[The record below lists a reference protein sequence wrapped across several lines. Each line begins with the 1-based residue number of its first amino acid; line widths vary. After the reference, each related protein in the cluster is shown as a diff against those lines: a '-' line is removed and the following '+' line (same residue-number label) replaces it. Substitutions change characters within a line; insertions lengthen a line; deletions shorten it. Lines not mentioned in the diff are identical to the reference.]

1 MEEVSGQTGCHMDLF
16 FAAHLM
22 LRRSSDGLLCTDT
35 KQTAR
40 LRVGPYSGTM
50 SCHKAMQHPLRPE
63 KNQASSV
70 ITAAD
75 ELAFFV
81 AANDRDVLGQINRLM
96 AHYGYVGITDY
107 AQDSL
112 GEVVYVELPPVGERF
127 AADEEIANVESV
139 KAASAIYNPVAGIVD
154 TVNEELDGS
163 PELINED
170 CYVNHLYTL
179 KDFDAAHVG
188 ILLDAAGYA
197 EFLKTL
203 D

>member
-1 MEEVSGQTGCHMDLF
+1 MSKIPAELQYSKDHEWV
-16 FAAHLM
+16 
-22 LRRSSDGLLCTDT
+22 RIDG
-35 KQTAR
+35 
-40 LRVGPYSGTM
+40 
-50 SCHKAMQHPLRPE
+50 
-63 KNQASSV
+63 
-70 ITAAD
+70 
-75 ELAFFV
+75 
-81 AANDRDVLGQINRLM
+81 DVL
-96 AHYGYVGITDY
+96 YVGITDY

-170 CYVNHLYTL
+170 CYGNHLYTL

-188 ILLDAAGYA
+188 TLLDAAGYA

>member
-1 MEEVSGQTGCHMDLF
+1 MSKIPAELQYSKDHEWV
-16 FAAHLM
+16 
-22 LRRSSDGLLCTDT
+22 RIDG
-35 KQTAR
+35 
-40 LRVGPYSGTM
+40 
-50 SCHKAMQHPLRPE
+50 
-63 KNQASSV
+63 
-70 ITAAD
+70 
-75 ELAFFV
+75 
-81 AANDRDVLGQINRLM
+81 DVL
-96 AHYGYVGITDY
+96 YVGITDY

-170 CYVNHLYTL
+170 CYGNHLYTL